1 MSIYFTRSIILFFF
15 AISVASGQERLRSLL
30 ELAKGQGGTAANSID
45 LEFPVLNF
53 PQLLGQ
59 SDLVLQGRIVEAKTS
74 LKSDESF
81 VVTKYEIAP
90 IRIVKQNNP
99 INPTKPGETNP
110 IVLRLLGG
118 TVVVDG
124 RYHLTT
130 NVPDFPDSDR
140 PKVGEEMIFF
150 MLYSVD
156 ERGVVDKKVYNLT
169 NGPFSVFRVRDGHV
183 QALRHAMADHLGDK
197 PVAVAA
203 FLSDLQRKVS
213 K

>member
-1 MSIYFTRSIILFFF
+1 MCSSVILLLL
-15 AISVASGQERLRSLL
+15 AVSALATQERLPSLL
-30 ELAKGQGGTAANSID
+30 ERAKEQGGTAANSID

-53 PQLLGQ
+53 PQLLAQ

-74 LKSDESF
+74 LQSDESF

-99 INPTKPGETNP
+99 MNPTKPGETNP

-130 NVPDFPDSDR
+130 NVHDFPDSDR
-140 PKVGEEMIFF
+140 PRVGEQMIFF

-203 FLSDLQRKVS
+203 FLSDLRQKLS